1 MISPRLPAQPRLA
14 AVAYGKF
21 ADAFADALADALTEA
36 FADESADLRGCI
48 HRCGTAA
55 ICNNRP
61 MPGRSQPARIPSR

>member
-21 ADAFADALADALTEA
+21 ADAFADALADAS
-36 FADESADLRGCI
+36 ADESADIRGGI